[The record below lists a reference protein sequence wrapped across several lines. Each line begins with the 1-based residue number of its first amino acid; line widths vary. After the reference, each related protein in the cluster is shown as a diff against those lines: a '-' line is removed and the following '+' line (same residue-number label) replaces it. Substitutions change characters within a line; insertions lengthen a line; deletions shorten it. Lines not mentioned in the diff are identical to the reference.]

1 MSSYKIRRPVLA
13 MSEITAVNGFTIG
26 TDGISASKMRFGKAL
41 VTSISCGAGSAGS
54 MIMTASGVVTTD
66 FVFITAGSTS
76 ASIILGGA
84 SCLSNG
90 TITAKFYNMGGIA
103 STDAA
108 LSVAWL
114 ALA

>member
-1 MSSYKIRRPVLA
+1 MASFKIRRPLLA

-26 TDGISASKMRFGKAL
+26 SDGISASKMRFGKAL

-66 FVFITAGSTS
+66 IVFITAGSMS
-76 ASIILGGA
+76 ASMILGGA
-84 SCLSNG
+84 SCLADG
-90 TITAKFYNMGGIA
+90 TITAKFYNGGGIA
-103 STDAA
+103 SADAP

-114 ALA
+114 AFA